1 MAGMRSA
8 WRIIVGTVCGVTAA
22 VMWAVSLAVYQ
33 QLMEPTG
40 FFVDKENGSTY
51 PNLASNNTYWPR
63 EIRHLAILLAL
74 AGVAVICR
82 ARPRGLAAG
91 AVGAIAW
98 LSADL
103 WLDRIDIDGRTAAIW
118 LAAVGI
124 ATFAATAGVASWLTQ
139 GRPDS
144 TRVRYVAAGTV
155 TVLAALT
162 LLISTP
168 WDEPVIEPD
177 QVRIENALS
186 VMQVGLVVL
195 FLVATVAL
203 VVDGLTRAH
212 AWWFAGFLA
221 IAAAIAG
228 VTLATNGQS
237 NSFSSMAMIVVGLLA
252 VAAARDVP
260 RTVLPAVAAAGLVML
275 PVVIVVVLIGGMIA
289 GGTMTS
295 IAGNPAV
302 NGADTDLT
310 FGLPGLVV
318 GVLTAL
324 VTSIVASAP
333 RAAEKGRAVP
343 AIADS

>member
-1 MAGMRSA
+1 MAVMRSA

-22 VMWAVSLAVYQ
+22 VVWAVSLAVYQ

-40 FFVDKENGSTY
+40 FFIDPENGSAY

-63 EIRHLAILLAL
+63 EIRHLAILLAF

-91 AVGAIAW
+91 AVGAVAL

-118 LAAVGI
+118 LMVAGI
-124 ATFAATAGVASWLTQ
+124 AAFALTAAVASWLTR

-144 TRVRYVAAGTV
+144 TRVRYVAAATL

-168 WDEPVIEPD
+168 WDEPVTGAD
-177 QVRIENALS
+177 RLRMENALS
-186 VMQVGLVVL
+186 LMQVGLVVL
-195 FLVATVAL
+195 FLAATVAL
-203 VVDGLTRAH
+203 VLDGLTRAH

-221 IAAAIAG
+221 AAAAIAG
-228 VTLATNGQS
+228 VTLSTNGQS
-237 NSFSSMAMIVVGLLA
+237 NSLSSMAMIVVGLLA

-260 RTVLPAVAAAGLVML
+260 RTVLTAVAGAGLAML

-289 GGTMTS
+289 GGAMTS

-318 GVLTAL
+318 GVLMAL
-324 VTSIVASAP
+324 VTTIVASSP
-333 RAAEKGRAVP
+333 RAAEKGRPVP

>member
-1 MAGMRSA
+1 MAVMRSA
-8 WRIIVGTVCGVTAA
+8 WRIIVGGLCGVIGAA
-22 VMWAVSLAVYQ
+22 IWAVSLAVYQ

-40 FFVDKENGSTY
+40 FFKTDGYSY

-63 EIRHLAILLAL
+63 ETRHLAILLAF
-74 AGVAVICR
+74 AGVGVICQ

-91 AVGAIAW
+91 AVGAFAW
-98 LSADL
+98 LCADL

-118 LAAVGI
+118 LTAAGI
-124 ATFAATAGVASWLTQ
+124 AVFAATAAVASWLTR
-139 GRPDS
+139 GRLDS
-144 TRVRYVAAGTV
+144 SRVRYVAAGTLS
-155 TVLAALT
+155 VLAALT

-168 WDEPVIEPD
+168 WDEPVMEPD
-177 QVRIENALS
+177 QVSIENALS
-186 VMQVGLVVL
+186 LMQVGLVVL
-195 FLVATVAL
+195 FLTALVGL

-228 VTLATNGQS
+228 VTLSTNGQS

-275 PVVIVVVLIGGMIA
+275 PVVIIVVLIGGILT
-289 GGTMTS
+289 GGFMTS

-310 FGLPGLVV
+310 FGVPGLVV
-318 GVLTAL
+318 GVLVAF
-324 VTSIVASAP
+324 VTNIVASSP